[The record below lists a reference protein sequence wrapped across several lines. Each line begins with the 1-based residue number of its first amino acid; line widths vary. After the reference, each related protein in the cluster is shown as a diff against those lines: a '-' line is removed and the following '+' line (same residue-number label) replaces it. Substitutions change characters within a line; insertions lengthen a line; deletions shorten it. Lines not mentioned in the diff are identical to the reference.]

1 MVPVVDGNQGREA
14 RLVIV
19 VLLPLVV
26 VKVDGEVEEKVVVVI
41 VVAVEEIVEDGVE
54 EVDQEMLLHLPLF
67 DVVKDGEGMEEEV
80 VVMEEVIGVEVD
92 EMRHHPLVP
101 AIVLLRWVVEVEIEM
116 EIDEVVLLMA
126 IVVIV
131 VVMDEEGE
139 GEVDEEVKMVEVDGE
154 VGNHQKNQGKQGE
167 MVVHHGGS
175 NRIFYPRCRM

>member
-1 MVPVVDGNQGREA
+1 
-14 RLVIV
+14 
-19 VLLPLVV
+19 
-26 VKVDGEVEEKVVVVI
+26 
-41 VVAVEEIVEDGVE
+41 
-54 EVDQEMLLHLPLF
+54 
-67 DVVKDGEGMEEEV
+67 
-80 VVMEEVIGVEVD
+80 MEEVIGVEVD

-116 EIDEVVLLMA
+116 EIDEVVLLTA

-139 GEVDEEVKMVEVDGE
+139 GEVDEEEKMVEDGE
-154 VGNHQKNQGKQGE
+154 EGNHQKNQGKQGE